1 MKFFCATLS
10 HETNRFSPLPT
21 DLESYREFYLH
32 LPSTGEGVHYLEAP
46 MEGVNLY
53 AAIKARG
60 HETICGLAAS
70 AQPSMPTRQRDY
82 EFLRDELLANLR
94 AAGNVDAV
102 ALFLHGAQV
111 AIGYD
116 DCEGDIIARVRAMVG
131 PGIPIG
137 VLLDL
142 HANITD
148 AMVAN
153 ADILMACK
161 EYPHFDF
168 EDRAAQLIGLIEQ
181 TVEGKIRPAMRIARA
196 PMVGTYFTTREPMR
210 RFVDSICSMEQR
222 GEILSASLCHGFAL
236 ADIADAGAVAIAV
249 TDGKPD
255 AADAL
260 AKQLA
265 EQLFAM
271 REAIATPYR
280 SLVEALDE
288 AQRTPAGP
296 VILADISDNPGGGAP
311 GDSTFLLHEMRQRGM
326 RDVAVAMIW
335 DKQAALLAARAGE
348 GATIPLRLGGK
359 SGPTSGPPLD
369 VAAKVLRVRDDA
381 YQTGQGMHCP
391 FGLAAAVSFD
401 GIEVV
406 INSIRNQT
414 FTPQCF
420 TEFGID
426 PRKKHFLVVKSQQHF
441 YEHFSA
447 FAAKIIY
454 ALIPGTVDVRLASVP
469 YKNVRRPAWPLDTPP
484 FEQFGRTWR

>member
-32 LPSTGEGVHYLEAP
+32 LPSTGEGAHYLEEP

-53 AAIKARG
+53 AAIKSRG

-70 AQPSMPTRQRDY
+70 AQPARPTRRQDY
-82 EFLRDELLANLR
+82 EFLREELLSNLCK
-94 AAGNVDAV
+94 AGKVDAV

-111 AIGYD
+111 AEGYD
-116 DCEGDIIARVRAMVG
+116 DCEGDILQRVRAIVG
-131 PGIPIG
+131 PGVPIG

-153 ADILMACK
+153 ATILMACK

-168 EDRAAQLIGLIEQ
+168 EDRATQLILLLER
-181 TVEGKIRPAMRIARA
+181 TVAGEIQPVMRRTRT
-196 PMVGTYFTTREPMR
+196 PMVGTYFTTRQPMR
-210 RFVDSICSMEQR
+210 DFVDSLYAMEKR

-236 ADIADAGAVAIAV
+236 ADIADAGATTIAV
-249 TDGKPD
+249 TDNQPE
-255 AADAL
+255 AAAAL
-260 AKQLA
+260 ADRLA
-265 EQLFAM
+265 EKLFAM

-280 SLVEALDE
+280 TLDEALDE
-288 AQRTPAGP
+288 AQQTQKGP
-296 VILADISDNPGGGAP
+296 VIIADISDNPGGGAP
-311 GDSTFLLHEMRQRGM
+311 GDSTFLLHALRQRGM
-326 RDVAVAMIW
+326 RNVAVAMIW
-335 DKQAALLAARAGE
+335 DKQAATLAARAGE
-348 GATIPLRLGGK
+348 GATFNLRLGGK
-359 SGPTSGPPLD
+359 SGLTSGPPLD
-369 VAAKVLRVRDDA
+369 ATAKVLRVRDDGF
-381 YQTGQGMHCP
+381 QIGQGMRLP

-420 TEFGID
+420 TDLGID
-426 PRKKHFLVVKSQQHF
+426 PLKKQILVVKSQQHF
-441 YEHFSA
+441 YEHFSDI
-447 FAAKIIY
+447 AAKIIY
-454 ALIPGTVDVRLASVP
+454 ALVPGTVDVRLRSVP
-469 YKNVRRPAWPLDTPP
+469 YKNVRRPAWPLDAPP
-484 FEQFGRTWR
+484 FKQFGREWV